1 MLPDDEPALSVNL
14 LDKGIDL
21 LIRAI
26 KKNLM
31 ERQNSQFSSQLLHM
45 TINFVN
51 NLMKESVKDRATSGP
66 SLEQL
71 NQYMLQLRDCLV
83 DIPKHMLDLE
93 QCNDLMSHFGLSR
106 KNTAMWSDL
115 SREVSTIA
123 TNVIILEYT
132 ILGGVKRCFVKGMLA

>member
-1 MLPDDEPALSVNL
+1 MSVNL

-31 ERQNSQFSSQLLHM
+31 EHQNSQFSSQLLCM

-51 NLMKESVKDRATSGP
+51 NLMRESVKDRAADGP

-71 NQYMLQLRDCLV
+71 NHYMLQLRECLV
-83 DIPKHMLDLE
+83 DIPKHTLDLE
-93 QCNDLMSHFGLSR
+93 QCDDLTSHFGLSR
-106 KNTAMWSDL
+106 KNMAMWSDL
-115 SREVSTIA
+115 SREVRNI
-123 TNVIILEYT
+123 
-132 ILGGVKRCFVKGMLA
+132 